1 MTEHGEHGEHDSQA
15 EPKEP
20 KGSEGEL
27 RRQTHFPV
35 EEKKQVDSKG
45 YDSGYEWVKSGPGRW
60 KLVPKKTEN

>member
-1 MTEHGEHGEHDSQA
+1 MTEQGEHDSQV

-20 KGSEGEL
+20 KEQEGEL

-45 YDSGYEWVKSGPGRW
+45 YKSKYRWVDRGRGRW
-60 KLVPKKTEN
+60 ELVLNKAED